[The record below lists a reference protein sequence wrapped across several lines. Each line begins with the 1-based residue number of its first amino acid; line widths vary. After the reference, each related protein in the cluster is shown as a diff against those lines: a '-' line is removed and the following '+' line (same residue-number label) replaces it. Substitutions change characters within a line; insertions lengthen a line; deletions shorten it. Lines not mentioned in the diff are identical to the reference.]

1 MEIKK
6 ILWATDFSENSS
18 KALPYVSS
26 LSEQYQTDVHVVYVI
41 EDLAYH
47 DPWYGEF
54 DKTHIEKIHDWE
66 RKKANKRLNEICD
79 KYLQGCP
86 LFTRHVAIGD
96 PAKEIL
102 LLAQSEKVDMIIMA
116 TRGRSGDFPFGSV
129 TEKVLKNSMVPVVA
143 VPISDA
149 T

>member
-18 KALPYVSS
+18 KALPYVGS
-26 LSEQYQTDVHVVYVI
+26 LSEQYQTDVHVLYVI

-54 DKTHIEKIHDWE
+54 DKTHIEKIHEWE
-66 RKKANKRLNEICD
+66 RKNANKRLNEICD

-86 LFTRHVAIGD
+86 LFTKHVAIGD

-102 LLAQSEKVDMIIMA
+102 QLAQSEKVDMIVMA
-116 TRGRSGDFPFGSV
+116 TRGRGGDFPFGSV
-129 TEKVLKNSMVPVVA
+129 TEKVLKNSTIPVVA
-143 VPISDA
+143 VPIVDE

>member
-18 KALPYVSS
+18 KALPYVTS
-26 LSEQYQTDVHVVYVI
+26 LSEQYQTDVHVLYVI

-54 DKTHIEKIHDWE
+54 DKTHIEKIHEWE

-79 KYLQGCP
+79 KYLKGCP
-86 LFTRHVAIGD
+86 LFTKHVAVGD

-102 LLAQSEKVDMIIMA
+102 RFAKSENVDMIVMA

-129 TEKVLKNSMVPVVA
+129 TEKVLKNSTIPVVA
-143 VPISDA
+143 VPIADK